1 MEFSEKLQKIRKE
14 HNITQENLA
23 DKLGVSRQAVSKW
36 ESGSAYPDTEKLIQ
50 ISKIFNVSLDEL
62 ISPNIDPNK
71 TIKNKKFNFLEIINL
86 ILEFIQK
93 SFTMFWSMKFK
104 EKIKCLFEML
114 ILALG
119 IIFIAYILNM
129 IIIEIIRRI
138 FIFIPHDVTRVII
151 AILESLLYIV
161 WTIIAVIILIRIFK
175 TRYLDYYI
183 IIKDKN
189 IEKTELEEPIKEL
202 KEKKDYKVVIRDP
215 KDSSLNFIK
224 IFAKFILFILKCLSL
239 LIVIPT
245 LIIFIFL
252 LCIFVYSL
260 SYTFS
265 GLFFVGIS
273 IAILGCIIFTYLI
286 IEFIYDLIFNQK
298 HLFKRIFIIFILS
311 LCLLGIGCGL
321 SLTSLTDFTILEDT
335 NREIKTFN
343 IDMDDKLIISEI
355 TNIPKENIII
365 DNSLNYIKIEIS
377 TKEFTNVD
385 LYTHYVY
392 DNKNIEYKFIGISTN
407 YNNLNIYKKIIENV
421 KNKKICLYNDN
432 YQITKITI
440 SKENLT
446 KLKENQSNFFK
457 Y

>member
-62 ISPNIDPNK
+62 ISPNIDSNK
-71 TIKNKKFNFLEIINL
+71 TIKNKKINFLEIINL

-119 IIFIAYILNM
+119 IMFIAYISNM

-138 FIFIPHDVTRVII
+138 FIFIPYNVARVII
-151 AILESLLYIV
+151 DIIESLLYIV
-161 WTIIAVIILIRIFK
+161 WIIIGVIILIRIFK
-175 TRYLDYYI
+175 IRYLDYYI

-189 IEKTELEEPIKEL
+189 IEKAELEEPIKEL
-202 KEKKDYKVVIRDP
+202 KEKKNYKVVIRDP

-224 IFAKFILFILKCLSL
+224 IFAKFILFALKCLSI

-311 LCLLGIGCGL
+311 LCLLGIGSGL

-335 NREIKTFN
+335 SKEIKTFN

-365 DNSLNYIKIEIS
+365 DNSLNDIKIEIS
-377 TKEFTNVD
+377 TNEFNNID
-385 LYTHYVY
+385 LYTHYGY
-392 DNKNIEYKFIGISTN
+392 DNNIEYKFISINTN
-407 YNNLNIYKKIIENV
+407 YNNPDTYKKIIENL